1 MGEKNNNSD
10 SILILVLGVLGF
22 LFPIVGVLA
31 VVFYKKYKNEGRE
44 LDDMAEVGYV
54 LGIITTV
61 MLAIGVFLG
70 ILAVLAYI
78 GIIFTAVLF

>member
-31 VVFYKKYKNEGRE
+31 IVFYKKYKNEGRE

-61 MLAIGVFLG
+61 MLAIGVFFG
-70 ILAVLAYI
+70 ILAVLACI
-78 GIIFTAVLF
+78 GITFAAIAF